1 MSSKIKT
8 YTIDFINGLNKSFKG
23 VLDESIITKLL
34 EIKNNITF
42 CKYVNPITITYKVA
56 GGGDSNIG
64 NISNPNIVITP
75 EVISSRIV
83 SNLNKLTIRN
93 YSNILKIVNKIIEE
107 GLEEK
112 IKSTLFIDIIFNK
125 AVEEMM
131 YSNLYAKLTNDII
144 QNSESKVLLQDFL
157 VITCQDFYAAN
168 IKNNITNIESDIS
181 YEIMCDINKK
191 KTLLLGGIAFIC
203 NLFNYELIGYEFV
216 HMYYK
221 TLGDIIEGDI
231 ENINVYVDTLG
242 SIIDTCGE
250 KLYMYNK
257 DDFYENYI
265 KIIETLSKDKTRL
278 KAKYRFKL
286 LDILDLCKKF
296 NN

>member
-1 MSSKIKT
+1 MSHLRVEGIKT
-8 YTIDFINGLNKSFKG
+8 DILPLPKKKRRKARFKTI
-23 VLDESIITKLL
+23 
-34 EIKNNITF
+34 
-42 CKYVNPITITYKVA
+42 NP
-56 GGGDSNIG
+56 
-64 NISNPNIVITP
+64 
-75 EVISSRIV
+75 
-83 SNLNKLTIRN
+83 
-93 YSNILKIVNKIIEE
+93 
-107 GLEEK
+107 
-112 IKSTLFIDIIFNK
+112 F
-125 AVEEMM
+125 
-131 YSNLYAKLTNDII
+131 
-144 QNSESKVLLQDFL
+144 
-157 VITCQDFYAAN
+157 
-168 IKNNITNIESDIS
+168 
-181 YEIMCDINKK
+181 DINKK

-203 NLFNYELIGYEFV
+203 NLFNYELIDYEFV

-221 TLGDIIEGDI
+221 TMGDIIEGDI

-286 LDILDLCKKF
+286 LDILNLCKKF